1 MNDNKKKIERLTIEI
16 YIWAVYIV
24 IAFLNIYGDELVKKH
39 LRSNDEVANKK
50 AINLFRKIVI
60 ANIVIYLY
68 FLSRNYSEWKENN
81 YDKKHLIRFIGS
93 FLVFVGTLCF
103 FYFQSSISTEDDS
116 LSNI

>member
-1 MNDNKKKIERLTIEI
+1 MNDSKKRIERLTIEN
-16 YIWAVYIV
+16 YIWAIYIV
-24 IAFLNIYGDELVKKH
+24 IAFLNIYGDELVKKN
-39 LRSNDEVANKK
+39 LRFNDEVANKK
-50 AINLFRKIVI
+50 ALNLFRKIII

-68 FLSRNYSEWKENN
+68 FLGRNYIELKENN

-93 FLVFVGTLCF
+93 ILVFVGTLCF

>member
-1 MNDNKKKIERLTIEI
+1 MNDNKKRIERLTVEN
-16 YIWAVYIV
+16 YIWAIYIV
-24 IAFLNIYGDELVKKH
+24 IAFLNIYGDELVKKN
-39 LRSNDEVANKK
+39 LRFNDEVANKK
-50 AINLFRKIVI
+50 ALNLFRKIII

-68 FLSRNYSEWKENN
+68 FLGRNYIELKENN

-93 FLVFVGTLCF
+93 ILVFVGTLCF

>member
-1 MNDNKKKIERLTIEI
+1 MNDNKKRIERLTIEN
-16 YIWAVYIV
+16 YIWAIYIV
-24 IAFLNIYGDELVKKH
+24 IAFLNIYGDELVKKN
-39 LRSNDEVANKK
+39 LRFNDGVANKK
-50 AINLFRKIVI
+50 ALNLFRKIII

-68 FLSRNYSEWKENN
+68 FLGRNYIELKENN

-93 FLVFVGTLCF
+93 ILVFVGTLCF

>member
-1 MNDNKKKIERLTIEI
+1 MKNKEEILRTIEI
-16 YIWAVYIV
+16 GNYIWI
-24 IAFLNIYGDELVKKH
+24 
-39 LRSNDEVANKK
+39 
-50 AINLFRKIVI
+50 
-60 ANIVIYLY
+60 IYLY

-93 FLVFVGTLCF
+93 ILVFVGTLCF